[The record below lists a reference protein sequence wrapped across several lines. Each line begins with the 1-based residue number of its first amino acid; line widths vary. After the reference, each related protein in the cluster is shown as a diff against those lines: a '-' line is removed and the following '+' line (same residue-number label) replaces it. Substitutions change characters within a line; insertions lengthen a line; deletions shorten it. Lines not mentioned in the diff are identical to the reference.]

1 MTPEFYAEYLKTQSA
16 SKEKLLY
23 VMNPIKF
30 RSCEFLIRYHEARGD
45 RIIVFSDNIFALQA
59 YATTLGKPYIYGPTS
74 EQERINVLTHFK
86 NNPNMRTIFI
96 SKVGDTSIDLPEAT
110 VIIQISSHYGSRR
123 QEAQRLGRIL
133 RPKPRSQD
141 EYNAFFYSLVSKDT
155 QEMYYSSK
163 RQQFLIDQGYS
174 FKVITQLGEMGS
186 VDDLHFSSKKDQME
200 MLKKVLDAGE
210 EAGKDEELNEDLDDI
225 TNVGAGSAKRRKAA
239 PPASRR
245 TAGSMSS
252 LSGGNSM
259 VYAEFKK
266 PSIFERKPVRH
277 PLFKGRK

>member
-1 MTPEFYAEYLKTQSA
+1 
-16 SKEKLLY
+16 LY

-45 RIIVFSDNIFALQA
+45 RIIVFSDNIFALKA
-59 YATTLGKPYIYGPTS
+59 YATALGKPFIYGPTS
-74 EQERINVLTHFK
+74 EAERMGVLTHFK
-86 NNPNMRTIFI
+86 SNPAFRTIFI

-155 QEMYYSSK
+155 QEMYYSAK

-174 FKVITQLGEMGS
+174 FKVITQLADMGS
-186 VDDLHFSSKKDQME
+186 LNDLHYSSKKDQME
-200 MLKKVLDAGE
+200 LLKQVLEAGE
-210 EAGKDEELNEDLDDI
+210 EAGKDEELIADADDI
-225 TNVGAGSAKRRKAA
+225 TNMDQSGRRKKANAPAA
-239 PPASRR
+239 RR
-245 TAGSMSS
+245 TTGSMSA

-259 VYAEFKK
+259 VYMEYKK
-266 PSIFERKPVRH
+266 PSVFDRKVVRH
-277 PLFKGRK
+277 PLLKKRFK